1 VSKISPLSFG
11 EVNGGLSAISP
22 AVCFLFNCVAR
33 ALFVRQP
40 TLKAHIV
47 HCQFAS
53 LEKSTLEK
61 GPSLSLCLAARGMFL
76 TCASSAEWR
85 LANGASASQPPGDAF
100 FRAHLQAKQ
109 HTFHHSHFNRPPQK
123 IKNAANFSDSS
134 SSCSPCRQFVLCHSI
149 DWR

>member
-1 VSKISPLSFG
+1 VRKISPLSFG

-22 AVCFLFNCVAR
+22 AVCFLFNCVAG

-61 GPSLSLCLAARGMFL
+61 GPCLSLSLAARGMFL

-100 FRAHLQAKQ
+100 FRASAGKTAHISSLPFQP
-109 HTFHHSHFNRPPQK
+109 T
-123 IKNAANFSDSS
+123 AAAENKKRS
-134 SSCSPCRQFVLCHSI
+134 
-149 DWR
+149 